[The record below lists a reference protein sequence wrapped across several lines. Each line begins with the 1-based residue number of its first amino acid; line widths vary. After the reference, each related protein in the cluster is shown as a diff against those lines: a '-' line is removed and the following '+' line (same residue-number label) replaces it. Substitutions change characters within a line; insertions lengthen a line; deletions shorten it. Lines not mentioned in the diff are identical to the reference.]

1 MQSIISI
8 HPFPLYLWQQ
18 LTSDLDIGLC
28 YFMLG
33 CRDSRRLDNAG
44 TLGQQTPREGLQHNW
59 LNFDFFCI
67 FLSFLIF
74 FYKII
79 SELT

>member
-1 MQSIISI
+1 MQSVISI

-44 TLGQQTPREGLQHNW
+44 TPGQQTPREGLQHNW
-59 LNFDFFCI
+59 LNFDFFVFFI
-67 FLSFLIF
+67 LFNF